1 MNPVAFT
8 LFGMEVRWYGLL
20 IALGIIAG
28 IALACWNA
36 PKRGYKK
43 DDPFELI
50 LWMFPTAIIGARLY
64 FLIFNGGPWDMNAF
78 AIWNGGIA
86 IYGGI
91 IGGAIGALL
100 YCVIRKKNFFKLAD
114 LAAPS
119 LILGQCVGRWGN
131 FVNQEAFG
139 NLVTDPNLQHFP
151 YAVYIDR
158 LGEWHQATFFYES
171 LGDLFICIAL
181 IILIRKINWTGIVI
195 SSYMVMYGILR
206 FFIEGMRMDSLMW
219 GALRVSQWLSL
230 ILVVAGVALIIYIV
244 IKNTKN
250 KRQNGGDRQKYLSL
264 HITKNEVGSD
274 G

>member
-8 LFGMEVRWYGLL
+8 IFGVDVRWYGLL
-20 IALGIIAG
+20 IALGIISG

-36 PKRGYKK
+36 PKRGFNR

-50 LWMFPTAIIGARLY
+50 LWMFPPAIIGARLY
-64 FLIFNGGPWDMNAF
+64 FLIFNGGPWDINAF

-91 IGGAIGALL
+91 IGGALGALL
-100 YCVIRKKNFFKLAD
+100 YCKVRKKNFFKLAD
-114 LAAPS
+114 LVAPS
-119 LILGQCVGRWGN
+119 LILGQCIGRWGN

-181 IILIRKINWTGIVI
+181 IILIRKVNWTGVGITA
-195 SSYMVMYGILR
+195 YMVMYGILR
-206 FFIEGMRMDSLMW
+206 FFVEGLRTDSLMW
-219 GALRVSQWLSL
+219 GGLRVSQWLSL
-230 ILVVAGVALIIYIV
+230 ILVIAGVGLLVYIIIKNRRNATNGDGENSGRIALITD
-244 IKNTKN
+244 KK
-250 KRQNGGDRQKYLSL
+250 
-264 HITKNEVGSD
+264 
-274 G
+274 